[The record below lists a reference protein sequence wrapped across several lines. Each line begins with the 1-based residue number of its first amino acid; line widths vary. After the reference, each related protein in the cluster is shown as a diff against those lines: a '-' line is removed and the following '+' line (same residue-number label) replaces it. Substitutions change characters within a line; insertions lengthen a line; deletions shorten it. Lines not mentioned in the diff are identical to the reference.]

1 MRYLL
6 NKFNVKSLLEVR
18 TKIMKDLKEK
28 LKAGVTDVR
37 QGCKTHYKIWDILVC
52 VIVANFSDVY
62 DWEDIEDFVKANY
75 QWFKSF
81 LQMTGGIPNYQTY
94 ERVFSLIDH
103 KELENI
109 LVAFYKDLIY
119 VTRQR
124 DLLDIDGRTSNGS
137 SRKITDY
144 NPEKVKPLNVL
155 SAYSNQYG
163 ICLASEMIDD
173 KTNEIPTIPDILD
186 RVVIK
191 DCIVTWDALNTQ
203 TINVKKVIDKELDYV
218 VPIKANHPTFYQE
231 LKEYFDEKK
240 MDQIKAGRSKSAYAK
255 STEKSH
261 STFITYEYFQT
272 EDIKWYADIDNWKG
286 VKSIGVVKKT
296 IEKNGEITIEYRY
309 YIASIFLNITE
320 FANAIRNHWSVENK
334 LHWHLD
340 FTFRE
345 DKNTTKNKNALINL
359 QIVNKFTLAILNKV
373 KSFYENKSL
382 KRIRKIISFDFENIF
397 ETLLLYVA
405 SA

>member
-18 TKIMKDLKEK
+18 TKIMKDLKER
-28 LKAGVTDVR
+28 LKVGITDVR
-37 QGCKTHYKIWDILVC
+37 QGWKTHYKIWDILVC
-52 VIVANFSDVY
+52 IIVANFSDVY
-62 DWEDIEDFVKANY
+62 DWEDIEDFVRVNY

-144 NPEKVKPLNVL
+144 NPEKVKTLNVL

-186 RVVIK
+186 RVVIT

-203 TINVKKVIDKELDYV
+203 
-218 VPIKANHPTFYQE
+218 
-231 LKEYFDEKK
+231 KK
-240 MDQIKAGRSKSAYAK
+240 ML
-255 STEKSH
+255 
-261 STFITYEYFQT
+261 
-272 EDIKWYADIDNWKG
+272 
-286 VKSIGVVKKT
+286 KK
-296 IEKNGEITIEYRY
+296 
-309 YIASIFLNITE
+309 
-320 FANAIRNHWSVENK
+320 
-334 LHWHLD
+334 
-340 FTFRE
+340 
-345 DKNTTKNKNALINL
+345 
-359 QIVNKFTLAILNKV
+359 
-373 KSFYENKSL
+373 
-382 KRIRKIISFDFENIF
+382 
-397 ETLLLYVA
+397 
-405 SA
+405 